1 MKRTSSLWGSISMLI
16 GVVIAILAL
25 TQGNL
30 TTILLIAAFS
40 VWGLW
45 LIFTQLRP
53 SWQSNREYRQRMR
66 EQRQQ
71 QENAL
76 KQENPQVGVVLLR
89 HVNHRISEQLKSA
102 YPNAQW
108 EWTLNDPVSFA
119 ARGGT
124 GRIRVYGV
132 PDYDY
137 ADVTLNQQG
146 EIRCAL
152 VKLSPLKGN
161 GASTAKQHPLDPRAW
176 YELHGRKLL
185 ESLVADLSSRG
196 HSSLTLN
203 EDGSIS
209 IKPVDSSEP
218 ISKGNLPCFPEKVYW
233 PQLAKVLEQE
243 GLMAD
248 VQNTKILVSW

>member
-16 GVVIAILAL
+16 GVVIAVLSLVRGVWEIP
-25 TQGNL
+25 
-30 TTILLIAAFS
+30 LLIAVFA

-53 SWQSNREYRQRMR
+53 AWQSNREYRRRMR

-119 ARGGT
+119 TRGGT

-152 VKLSPLKGN
+152 VKLAPLKGK
-161 GASTAKQHPLDPRAW
+161 GASKAEQRPLDPRVW
-176 YELHGRKLL
+176 YELHGRELL
-185 ESLVADLSSRG
+185 ESLVADLRSRG
-196 HSSLTLN
+196 HSSLTLS

-209 IKPVDSSEP
+209 IKPVDNSEA
-218 ISKGNLPCFPEKVYW
+218 ISKGSLPCFPEKVYW
-233 PQLAKVLEQE
+233 PQLAKILEQE
-243 GLMAD
+243 GLTAD
-248 VQNTKILVSW
+248 VKDTKILVSW